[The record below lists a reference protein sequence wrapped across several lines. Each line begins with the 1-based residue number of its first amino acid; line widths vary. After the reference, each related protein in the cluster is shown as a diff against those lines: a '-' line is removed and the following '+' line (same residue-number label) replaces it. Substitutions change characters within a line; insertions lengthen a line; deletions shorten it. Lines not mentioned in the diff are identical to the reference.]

1 MCYIDRSSEWTAVT
15 SKRACVVSDEMQPH
29 YADFFRKH
37 ATTILDSTTDGV
49 FTVDKDWKITSFNH
63 AAEVITGV
71 PRSEAIGETCCDVF
85 RASICETDCALRHTI
100 NTGKPIVGQMIYII
114 SADGERVPIS
124 ISTAILRDDRGR
136 VMGGVESFRDMSVID
151 ELRKEL
157 SRHYSFEDIISKNHR
172 MRELFSILPQIA
184 VSGSTTLIEGESG
197 TGKELFAR
205 AIHNL
210 SPRRKG
216 PLVVANCAALP
227 DTLLESELFGYKA
240 GAFTGANR
248 DKPGRF
254 SLARGG
260 TLFLD
265 EIGDMSPALQVRL
278 LRVLQDRTFE
288 PLGGTKTETTDARL
302 VLATNRSL
310 AQLVDRGEFRHD
322 LFYRINVVRLL
333 LPPLRERKEDIP
345 LLIEHFVSRFNRLQG
360 KDVGGLSPE
369 TVQILADHDYPGNV
383 RELENIIEHAFV
395 LCQGEVIEP
404 HQLPTDLR
412 PASTAP
418 AGKQR
423 ERKTLKGIE
432 GDAIVEALKRNDWH
446 RQAAADELG
455 IHKTTLFRK
464 IASLG
469 IHLPDED
476 GRSHRR

>member
-1 MCYIDRSSEWTAVT
+1 
-15 SKRACVVSDEMQPH
+15 
-29 YADFFRKH
+29 
-37 ATTILDSTTDGV
+37 
-49 FTVDKDWKITSFNH
+49 VDQEWKITSFNH

-85 RASICETDCALRHTI
+85 RASICEADCALRHTI
-100 NTGKPIVGQMIYII
+100 NSGQPIVGKTIYII
-114 SADGERVPIS
+114 NAKGRRVPIS
-124 ISTAILRDDRGR
+124 ISTAILRDEQGR

-157 SRHYSFEDIISKNHR
+157 SRQYSFEDIISKNHR
-172 MRELFSILPQIA
+172 MRELFAILPQIA

-210 SPRRKG
+210 SSHREG
-216 PLVVANCAALP
+216 PFVVANCAALP

-265 EIGDMSPALQVRL
+265 EIGDISPALQVRL

-288 PLGGTKTETTDARL
+288 PLGGTKAEMTDARL
-302 VLATNRSL
+302 VLATNRPL
-310 AQLVDRGEFRHD
+310 AQLVERGEFRHD
-322 LFYRINVVRLL
+322 LFYRVNVVRIE
-333 LPPLRERKEDIP
+333 LPPLRERMEDVP
-345 LLIEHFVSRFNRLQG
+345 LLIEHFVSRFNLLQG
-360 KDVGGLSPE
+360 KDVGGVSPE
-369 TVQILADHDYPGNV
+369 TARILGNHHYPGNV
-383 RELENIIEHAFV
+383 RELENIVEHSFV
-395 LCQGEVIEP
+395 LCQGGVIEP
-404 HQLPTDLR
+404 RHLPAELR
-412 PASTAP
+412 PASPATPGAP
-418 AGKQR
+418 G
-423 ERKTLKGIE
+423 ERNTLRGIE
-432 GDAIVEALKRNDWH
+432 ADAIVTALKRNDWH

-469 IHLPDED
+469 IVLPEED
-476 GRSHRR
+476 GRSHKR